1 MCGIVGVVS
10 FSDPVQIE
18 RLVGAR
24 DLLAARGPDDSGV
37 WCEDT
42 VGLGHRRLAIID
54 LSPAGHQPMLF
65 AEGRYVIVYNGEI
78 YNFRKLRAELPT
90 PSGGWQS
97 NSDTEVILA
106 AYAKWG
112 SRCVERFH
120 GMFAFAIWDRRERV
134 LFAARDRMGVKPFY
148 YCLDEDAFAFASR
161 PRALNA
167 LNPDDRFEP
176 DEQALRWYLEAGYIP
191 APASIHHAVRKL
203 PPGHHLTLKAGR
215 LNIERY
221 WDYCNIEPDAS
232 LLKRSESDLTDELE
246 SLLTE
251 MVGDRLVSDVP
262 LGAFLSGGIDSS
274 IVVAL
279 MGKLTSSPV
288 KTFTI
293 GFNDAKFDESPYA
306 RSVAEHL
313 GTDHV
318 CEILTTDDLIKL
330 LPLHTQEYDE
340 PLFDSSAF
348 PVLAVSRLAAAHL
361 PVVLTGDGA
370 DELFGGYHYYDIA
383 RHLANFGKLPSG
395 VRSLIAGV
403 AGLVPQHRAQ
413 LLTGVM
419 RQTSG
424 ASAYAYA
431 RGIAKD
437 YASVLSPDV
446 VARTV
451 GMDRLISDVWE
462 RCPPSIDP
470 AAAAMRAD
478 VALTLPDD
486 YLQKVDVGS
495 MAFSL
500 EARGPFLDHRLV
512 EWAMRLPTEWKLRG
526 GIRKYLLRKVA
537 YRLVPSAIM
546 DRPKMGFSVP
556 VANWLRGPL
565 RSWAEE
571 HIEASELFENG
582 LLDQKAVRSL
592 FHLHLSG
599 TRDVHPL
606 LWAILMYLQFLG
618 SVKDLP
624 TKFVPPR
631 AIEAGPAGLRL

>member
-1 MCGIVGVVS
+1 
-10 FSDPVQIE
+10 
-18 RLVGAR
+18 
-24 DLLAARGPDDSGV
+24 
-37 WCEDT
+37 
-42 VGLGHRRLAIID
+42 
-54 LSPAGHQPMLF
+54 
-65 AEGRYVIVYNGEI
+65 
-78 YNFRKLRAELPT
+78 
-90 PSGGWQS
+90 
-97 NSDTEVILA
+97 
-106 AYAKWG
+106 
-112 SRCVERFH
+112 
-120 GMFAFAIWDRRERV
+120 
-134 LFAARDRMGVKPFY
+134 
-148 YCLDEDAFAFASR
+148 
-161 PRALNA
+161 
-167 LNPDDRFEP
+167 
-176 DEQALRWYLEAGYIP
+176 
-191 APASIHHAVRKL
+191 
-203 PPGHHLTLKAGR
+203 
-215 LNIERY
+215 
-221 WDYCNIEPDAS
+221 
-232 LLKRSESDLTDELE
+232 
-246 SLLTE
+246 
-251 MVGDRLVSDVP
+251 
-262 LGAFLSGGIDSS
+262 
-274 IVVAL
+274 
-279 MGKLTSSPV
+279 
-288 KTFTI
+288 
-293 GFNDAKFDESPYA
+293 
-306 RSVAEHL
+306 
-313 GTDHV
+313 
-318 CEILTTDDLIKL
+318 
-330 LPLHTQEYDE
+330 
-340 PLFDSSAF
+340 
-348 PVLAVSRLAAAHL
+348 
-361 PVVLTGDGA
+361 
-370 DELFGGYHYYDIA
+370 LFGGYHYYDIA

-424 ASAYAYA
+424 ASAYAYT

-437 YASVLSPDV
+437 YSSVLSPDV

-470 AAAAMRAD
+470 ASAAMRAD
-478 VALTLPDD
+478 AALTLPDD

-571 HIEASELFENG
+571 RIEDSRLFENG

-631 AIEAGPAGLRL
+631 AIEAKPAGLRL

>member
-1 MCGIVGVVS
+1 MCGIVGAIS
-10 FSDPVQIE
+10 FSGPIQIE
-18 RLVGAR
+18 RLIGAR

-42 VGLGHRRLAIID
+42 VGLGHRRLAILD
-54 LSPAGHQPMLF
+54 LSPAGHQPMHF

-78 YNFRKLRAELPT
+78 YNFRKLRTELPT
-90 PSGGWQS
+90 PPGGWQS
-97 NSDTEVILA
+97 NSDTEVVLA
-106 AYAKWG
+106 AYAQWG
-112 SRCVERFH
+112 ARCVERFH

-148 YCLDEDAFAFASR
+148 YCMDEKAFAFASR
-161 PRALNA
+161 PRALSA
-167 LNPDDRFEP
+167 LNPDDCFEP

-191 APASIHHAVRKL
+191 APASIHRAVRKL

-215 LNIERY
+215 LDIERY
-221 WDYCNIEPDAS
+221 WDYCQIEPDAS
-232 LLKRSESDLTDELE
+232 LLRRSESDLVDELE

-251 MVGDRLVSDVP
+251 MVRDRLVSDVP

-293 GFNDAKFDESPYA
+293 GFNDAKFDESVYA

-318 CEILTTDDLIKL
+318 CEILTTDDLLKL

-383 RHLANFGKLPSG
+383 RHLANFGRLPSG
-395 VRSLIAGV
+395 FRSLIAGV
-403 AGLVPQHRAQ
+403 AGLVPQHRAR

-424 ASAYAYA
+424 ASAYAYT

-437 YASVLSPDV
+437 YASVLSPEII
-446 VARTV
+446 ARTV
-451 GMDRLISDVWE
+451 GMDRLVSDVWR
-462 RCPPSIDP
+462 RCPQSIDP
-470 AAAAMRAD
+470 ASAAMRAD
-478 VALTLPDD
+478 AALTLPDD

-500 EARGPFLDHRLV
+500 EAREPFLDHRLV

-556 VANWLRGPL
+556 VASWLRGPL

-571 HIEASELFENG
+571 RIEDPRLFENG
-582 LLDQKAVRSL
+582 LLEQEAVRSL
-592 FHLHLSG
+592 FRLHLSG

-618 SVKDLP
+618 SVK
-624 TKFVPPR
+624 TVPAELVRLR
-631 AIEAGPAGLRL
+631 AIEAVTTGLSI